1 MSETTPTTAL
11 SLGPTASF
19 PLLAAR
25 YVEEYRQKIEFAV
38 RRLDEDQVW
47 WRPHPQSNSVGNLLL
62 HLSGNLSM
70 WVLEGLG
77 EIPYERHRSEEF
89 AADRTMTREDVLENF
104 SLTAAKCV
112 GVIEL
117 LDERT
122 LHEPVAVQSY
132 QVDRLGV
139 LFHAVEHL
147 SYHTGQILM
156 VCKQL
161 TADRQ
166 SIEFY
171 PRHGAE

>member
-1 MSETTPTTAL
+1 MSESTPTTAL
-11 SLGPTASF
+11 SLGPTTSF

-25 YVEEYRQKIEFAV
+25 YVEEYRQKIELAV
-38 RRLDEDQVW
+38 RRLSEDQVW
-47 WRPHPQSNSVGNLLL
+47 WRPHPSSNSVGNLLL

-77 EIPYERHRSEEF
+77 GIRYERHRSEEF
-89 AADRTMTREDVLENF
+89 SADRSVTRDDALERF

-117 LDERT
+117 LNEGA
-122 LHEPVAVQSY
+122 LHEPVTVQTY
-132 QVDRLGV
+132 EVNRLGV

-161 TADRQ
+161 TADSQ
-166 SIEFY
+166 PLEFY
-171 PRHGAE
+171 PRHDSE

>member
-1 MSETTPTTAL
+1 MSETNPTTAL

-25 YVEEYRQKIEFAV
+25 YVEEYRQKIEVAV
-38 RRLDEDQVW
+38 HRLTEDQVW
-47 WRPHPQSNSVGNLLL
+47 WRPHAGSNSVGNLLL

-70 WVLEGLG
+70 WVLDGLG
-77 EIPYERHRSEEF
+77 GIPFERHRSEEF
-89 AADRTMTREDVLENF
+89 DADRSVTRDEALDSF

-117 LDERT
+117 LDEES
-122 LHEPVAVQSY
+122 LHEVLTLQTY
-132 QVDRLGV
+132 QVNRLGI

-161 TADRQ
+161 SGNNQ
-166 SIEFY
+166 PIEFY
-171 PRHGAE
+171 PRHRAE